1 MPLLLH
7 VIGVVLQFLLSCPLT
22 LAGNGKAN
30 FSMGL
35 GPSVMP
41 YLVGDLPDVQYKL
54 PLSWAGQV
62 HVPNNKTSKLFFWLF
77 EAETQSNNLI
87 SQYFT
92 VICYQQTPSE

>member
-7 VIGVVLQFLLSCPLT
+7 VIGVVFQFLLSCPLT
-22 LAGNGKAN
+22 LATN

-35 GPSVMP
+35 GPSVIP

-54 PLSWAGQV
+54 PLSWAGQI
-62 HVPNNKTSKLFFWLF
+62 HIPNNKTSKLFFWLF

-92 VICYQQTPSE
+92 VICYPQTPSE